1 MKEKN
6 RIFISFLLLIFTCF
20 AWGASYVSIEICLS
34 AFGPAY
40 LPFFRYLIAS
50 LILFFALK
58 FSKKDIHIE
67 KKDRVRLI
75 LSGLASVTLY
85 FYFENMGIMMIGANE
100 AAVLIAMLPI
110 IAMIANR
117 IFLKQRILGRNI
129 VSAVISIFGVY
140 LVIGGADFRSNYLG
154 YVFMLLASISWVAYM
169 IFTKPLVQK
178 YDGLTITF
186 YQCTVG
192 MVGFLPALKMDYLYL
207 DRVDM
212 SIVLHF
218 LFLSLICS
226 AACTWFY
233 AISIEHLGVSISALF
248 LNFIPVATF
257 FFSFLFLKEV
267 LAPLKLLGAAIAIGG
282 LLMMKGEEDAGKKKE
297 AES

>member
-1 MKEKN
+1 MKARNTK
-6 RIFISFLLLIFTCF
+6 IISLVLLLFTCF

-40 LPFFRYLIAS
+40 LPFFRYLISAV
-50 LILFFALK
+50 ILFFALK
-58 FSKKDIHIE
+58 LTKKNLKIDG
-67 KKDRVRLI
+67 KDVPRLI

-117 IFLKQRILGRNI
+117 IFFKQKILGRNI
-129 VSAVISIFGVY
+129 VSAVVSIAGVY
-140 LVIGGADFRSNYLG
+140 LVIGGADFGSNYLG
-154 YVFMLLASISWVAYM
+154 YVFMLLASVSWVAYM
-169 IFTKPLVQK
+169 ICTKPLVQI
-178 YDGLTITF
+178 YDGLTVTF
-186 YQCTVG
+186 YQCLIG
-192 MVGFLPALKMDYLYL
+192 MLGFIPALKIDYLYWNKI
-207 DRVDM
+207 DM
-212 SIVLHF
+212 SIIAHF
-218 LFLSLICS
+218 LFLALICS

-233 AISIEHLGVSISALF
+233 AISIKHLGVSVSALC

-282 LLMMKGEEDAGKKKE
+282 LLMMKEEEDAVEKKE
-297 AES
+297 AEN